1 MWSVLHMIERE
12 RERQKL
18 RVRVSVSEI
27 YKARGCTQFENYSS
41 GFKDKRQ
48 FCYDVKTQVENFWG
62 VCDLFGPFAI
72 DICEYLLGI
81 NQMLS
86 KWVES

>member
-1 MWSVLHMIERE
+1 MIERE

-27 YKARGCTQFENYSS
+27 YKARGSTQFENYSS

-48 FCYDVKTQVENFWG
+48 FCYDVKTQVENF
-62 VCDLFGPFAI
+62 
-72 DICEYLLGI
+72 
-81 NQMLS
+81 
-86 KWVES
+86 